1 MNRIRVIWDIKMD
14 LIFAYIKKFGG
25 FIHDQS
31 IHFSNDFE
39 VHLENKILSVREK
52 KNYLKHFYG
61 DGIKNISVFVGKNGS
76 GKTTLLDI
84 LGMNRNDRLRGS
96 VKKNEIDDE
105 YFQHFDIHTVGA
117 SYQQEIWVLAQ
128 AMEKMHQH
136 MIGKI
141 QVICEIYV
149 NNGVS
154 IF

>member
-1 MNRIRVIWDIKMD
+1 MILYRPVGSKELELIKQSGYTKYPPR
-14 LIFAYIKKFGG
+14 LPEQPIFYPVLNEKYANEITMKWNVRYDSSQKGYVTKF
-25 FIHDQS
+25 
-31 IHFSNDFE
+31 
-39 VHLENKILSVREK
+39 
-52 KNYLKHFYG
+52 
-61 DGIKNISVFVGKNGS
+61 
-76 GKTTLLDI
+76 
-84 LGMNRNDRLRGS
+84 
-96 VKKNEIDDE
+96 EIDDE

>member
-1 MNRIRVIWDIKMD
+1 MILYRPVGTKELELIKQSEYTKYPAR
-14 LIFAYIKKFGG
+14 LPEQPIFYPVLNEKYATEIAVWNAKYNDDHKGYATKF
-25 FIHDQS
+25 
-31 IHFSNDFE
+31 
-39 VHLENKILSVREK
+39 
-52 KNYLKHFYG
+52 
-61 DGIKNISVFVGKNGS
+61 
-76 GKTTLLDI
+76 
-84 LGMNRNDRLRGS
+84 
-96 VKKNEIDDE
+96 EIDDE

>member
-1 MNRIRVIWDIKMD
+1 MILYRPVGTKELELIKQSEYTKYPAR
-14 LIFAYIKKFGG
+14 LPE
-25 FIHDQS
+25 QS
-31 IHFSNDFE
+31 IFYPVLNAKYNDDHKGYVTKF
-39 VHLENKILSVREK
+39 
-52 KNYLKHFYG
+52 
-61 DGIKNISVFVGKNGS
+61 
-76 GKTTLLDI
+76 
-84 LGMNRNDRLRGS
+84 
-96 VKKNEIDDE
+96 EIDDE